1 MRQWLPAGRGAVFS
15 AAGRSAYYRGGERSD
30 RERTTGR
37 VGAGTMRQ
45 FPYLVP
51 FYGLAS
57 ALLFAL
63 SNHFTNM
70 GLERSD
76 ARSGTFAS
84 VATSALAYWL
94 FAPFFLESWYWLT
107 TAALMFGIVGIIRP
121 ALSTTLAISSIKLM
135 GPTLTS
141 SLTAVT
147 PIFGA
152 MFAIILLGERL
163 SLPIA
168 MGTAAVV
175 AGAVVAAWNPKG
187 LKRTWPLWAIA
198 LPLGASLIRAIGHIV
213 TKYGLL
219 EVDSPSFAVLVG
231 NTVSLATAAYMFRRE
246 RRPVAG
252 TPGSLVWFIA
262 AGIANALS
270 LQFLNNALALG
281 DVVAVVPIVSA
292 TPVFTLLL
300 GFFYFGRETITWR
313 TVATIG
319 LIVPGVIL
327 VALSGRH

>member
-1 MRQWLPAGRGAVFS
+1 MR
-15 AAGRSAYYRGGERSD
+15 D
-30 RERTTGR
+30 
-37 VGAGTMRQ
+37 

-51 FYGLAS
+51 FYGLVS

-76 ARSGTFAS
+76 ARSGTLVS
-84 VATSALAYWL
+84 VATSAIAYWL
-94 FAPFFLESWYWLT
+94 FAPLFLKSWYWLT
-107 TAALMFGIVGIIRP
+107 TAALMFAIVGIIRP
-121 ALSTTLAISSIKLM
+121 AISTTLAISSIKMM

-141 SLTAVT
+141 SLTAAT
-147 PIFGA
+147 PIFGSL
-152 MFAIILLGERL
+152 FAIVILGERL
-163 SLPIA
+163 STPVAI
-168 MGTAAVV
+168 GTAAVV

-231 NTVSLATAAYMFRRE
+231 NTVSLGTAVLVFKRE
-246 RRPVAG
+246 RQPLSGATR
-252 TPGSLVWFIA
+252 SNLWFIA

-270 LQFLNNALALG
+270 VQFLNNALAIG
-281 DVVAVVPIVSA
+281 DVVSVVPIVSA
-292 TPVFTLLL
+292 TPVFTLLM

-313 TVATIG
+313 TVGTIA
-319 LIVPGVIL
+319 LIVPGVVL
-327 VALSGRH
+327 VALSGQR

>member
-1 MRQWLPAGRGAVFS
+1 
-15 AAGRSAYYRGGERSD
+15 
-30 RERTTGR
+30 
-37 VGAGTMRQ
+37 MRQ

-76 ARSGTFAS
+76 ARAGTLVS
-84 VATSALAYWL
+84 VATSALVYWL
-94 FAPFFLESWYWLT
+94 FAPFFLEGWYWLT
-107 TAALMFGIVGIIRP
+107 TAALMFAVVGIIRP
-121 ALSTTLAISSIKLM
+121 ALSTTLAISSIKMM

-141 SLTAVT
+141 SLTAAS
-147 PIFGA
+147 PIFSA
-152 MFAIILLGERL
+152 MFAILILGESL
-163 SLPIA
+163 SQPVAI
-168 MGTAAVV
+168 GTGAVV

-187 LKRTWPLWAIA
+187 LQRTWPLWAIV

-213 TKYGLL
+213 TKYGLI

-246 RRPVAG
+246 KRPLSG
-252 TPGSLVWFIA
+252 TGSSNLWFFA

-313 TVATIG
+313 TLGTIV

-327 VALSGRH
+327 VALSAGR

>member
-1 MRQWLPAGRGAVFS
+1 MRHLL
-15 AAGRSAYYRGGERSD
+15 
-30 RERTTGR
+30 
-37 VGAGTMRQ
+37 
-45 FPYLVP
+45 YLVP

-57 ALLFAL
+57 AFLFAL

-76 ARSGTFAS
+76 ARSGALVS

-107 TAALMFGIVGIIRP
+107 TAALMFAIVGIIRP
-121 ALSTTLAISSIKLM
+121 ALSTTLAISSIKMM

-141 SLTAVT
+141 SLTAAT

-152 MFAIILLGERL
+152 MFAIVILGEHL

-168 MGTAAVV
+168 IGTAAVV
-175 AGAVVAAWNPKG
+175 AGAVVAAWSPKG
-187 LKRTWPLWAIA
+187 LKRTWPLWAIV
-198 LPLGASLIRAIGHIV
+198 LPLGASLIRAIGHIA
-213 TKYGLL
+213 TKYGLI

-231 NTVSLATAAYMFRRE
+231 NTVSLATAAFMFRRQK
-246 RRPVAG
+246 RPLSVTG
-252 TPGSLVWFIA
+252 GSNVWFFA

-300 GFFYFGRETITWR
+300 GLFYFGRETITWR
-313 TVATIG
+313 TVGTIV

-327 VALSGRH
+327 VALSAGR

>member
-1 MRQWLPAGRGAVFS
+1 MSSL
-15 AAGRSAYYRGGERSD
+15 
-30 RERTTGR
+30 
-37 VGAGTMRQ
+37 
-45 FPYLVP
+45 PYLVP

-63 SNHFTNM
+63 SNHFSHM

-76 ARSGTFAS
+76 ARTGTLVS
-84 VATSALAYWL
+84 IATSAIAYWL
-94 FAPFFLESWYWLT
+94 FAPLFLKGWYWLT
-107 TAALMFGIVGIIRP
+107 AAALLFAVVGIIRP
-121 ALSTTLAISSIKLM
+121 VLSTMLATSSIELM

-152 MFAIILLGERL
+152 IFAILILGERM
-163 SLPIA
+163 SPPIA
-168 MGTAAVV
+168 VGTAAVV

-187 LKRTWPLWAIA
+187 LSRTWPLWAIA
-198 LPLGASLIRAIGHIV
+198 LPLGASLIRATGHIA

-231 NTVSLATAAYMFRRE
+231 NTVSLGTAVLVFRRGG
-246 RRPVAG
+246 RPLLG
-252 TPGSLVWFIA
+252 TGSGNLWFFA
-262 AGIANALS
+262 AGLSNALS
-270 LQFLNNALALG
+270 LQFLNNALAVG

-300 GFFYFGRETITWR
+300 GLLLFGRERITWR
-313 TVATIG
+313 TLATIA
-319 LIVPGVIL
+319 LIVPGVVL
-327 VALSGRH
+327 VALHSAR